1 MIKKLI
7 KRRAVVNQEECV
19 ACGSC
24 VKVSPMSAIQIYKG
38 LYAKV
43 DSNKCIGCGMC
54 AKECPASVITVE
66 VIDNEEKS

>member
-7 KRRAVVNQEECV
+7 KRRALVNQEECV

-24 VKVSPMSAIQIYKG
+24 VKVCPMSAIQIYKG

-54 AKECPASVITVE
+54 AKECPASVIKVE

>member
-7 KRRAVVNQEECV
+7 KRRALVNQEECV

-24 VKVSPMSAIQIYKG
+24 VKVCPMSAIQIYKG

-43 DSNKCIGCGMC
+43 DSNKCIGCGEC
-54 AKECPASVITVE
+54 AKECPASVIKVE